1 MESIQ
6 SRVYEYLKR
15 RKNGA
20 SVLEMATAVNLDCK
34 QVRGGID
41 RLRDQGIE
49 IDNEPPQSKNFK
61 LRR

>member
-1 MESIQ
+1 MRSIQ

-15 RKNGA
+15 RKRGA
-20 SVLEMATAVNLDCK
+20 SVPNMATVLNLDCK

-41 RLRDQGIE
+41 RLRGQGIE